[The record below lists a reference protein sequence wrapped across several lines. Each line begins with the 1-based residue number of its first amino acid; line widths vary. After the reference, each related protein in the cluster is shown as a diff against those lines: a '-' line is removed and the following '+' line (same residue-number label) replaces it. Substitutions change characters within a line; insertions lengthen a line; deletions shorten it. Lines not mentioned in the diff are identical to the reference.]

1 MKSNCLLAIA
11 EIIAFANYK
20 EEHKL
25 DKIKYPGQDFG
36 LRRGIF
42 VCVKVDT

>member
-25 DKIKYPGQDFG
+25 DKNKYSGQDFG
-36 LRRGIF
+36 SRRGIF
-42 VCVKVDT
+42 ACVKVDT